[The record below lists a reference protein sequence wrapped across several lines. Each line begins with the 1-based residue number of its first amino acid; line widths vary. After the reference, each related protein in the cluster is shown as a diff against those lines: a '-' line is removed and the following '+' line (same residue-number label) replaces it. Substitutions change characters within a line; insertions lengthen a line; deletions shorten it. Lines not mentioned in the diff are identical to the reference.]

1 MRRLRTASIALFIIA
16 VVLLGI
22 YIYKVRIAK
31 DQTGPVFHMD
41 NNLVEVSVKDSE
53 EAWLKGVTATDAA
66 DGDVTDSIIVEAI
79 SPFTGTQHR
88 IVTYAAFDSDNHVT
102 HGKREIV
109 YTDYEPSRFNL
120 SKQLSFAMNSTNLLN
135 GITAEDCID
144 GDITRSIRMMS
155 DEEIDTAHVGEYPA
169 RLKVTNSA
177 GGVSY
182 LPITVEIHDPTVY
195 YRLPQINLTQNVVY
209 VEKGTDFDEEEFLDS
224 ITING
229 TRFTLTEGAGTY
241 GASDSA
247 GEESENT
254 IGYDRVDIESEVD
267 TDVSGYYEVLYSFQD
282 TVTRAGTG
290 KAKLYVVVTDRR
302 NGTNE

>member
-1 MRRLRTASIALFIIA
+1 MRRLRTASIALFIISVILFA
-16 VVLLGI
+16 LHI
-22 YIYKVRIAK
+22 YMVRFVK
-31 DQTGPVFHMD
+31 DKTGPVFHVD
-41 NNLVEVSVKDSE
+41 SNVVEVSVKDNE

-66 DGDVTDSIIVEAI
+66 DGDVTDSIIVEGI

-88 IVTYAAFDSDNHVT
+88 IVTYAAFDSDDHVT

-109 YTDYEPSRFNL
+109 YTDYEPSRIHL
-120 SKQLSFAMNSTNLLN
+120 SKQVSFAMNSTNLLD

-144 GDITRSIRMMS
+144 GDITKSVRMMS

-182 LPITVEIHDPTVY
+182 LPITVEIHDPAVY
-195 YRLPQINLTQNVVY
+195 YRLPNIELTENVVY
-209 VEKGTDFDEEEFLDS
+209 IDKGSDFDEKDYLDS

-229 TRFTLTEGAGTY
+229 TKFSLTEDAGTY
-241 GASDSA
+241 GAFGTSA
-247 GEESENT
+247 DDTDKT

-282 TVTRAGTG
+282 TVSTTGTG
-290 KAKLYVVVTDRR
+290 KARLYVVVTDRR
-302 NGTNE
+302 NGAK

>member
-1 MRRLRTASIALFIIA
+1 MRRLRTVSIALFIIA

-22 YIYKVRIAK
+22 HLYKVRIVK
-31 DQTGPVFHMD
+31 DQTGPVFNVD
-41 NNLVEVSVKDSE
+41 SNLVEVSVKDSE

-79 SPFTGTQHR
+79 SPFTGRQHR
-88 IVTYAAFDSDNHVT
+88 IITYAAFDSDNHVT
-102 HGKREIV
+102 HGKREIA
-109 YTDYEPSRFNL
+109 YTDYVPSRFNL
-120 SKQLSFAMNSTNLLN
+120 SKQLTFAMNSTNLLD
-135 GITAEDCID
+135 GITVEDCID
-144 GDITRSIRMMS
+144 GDITKSVKMMS

-182 LPITVEIHDPTVY
+182 LPITVEIHDPTVF
-195 YRLPQINLTQNVVY
+195 YRLPQIKLTKNVVY
-209 VEKGTDFDEEEFLDS
+209 VEKGADFDEEEYLDS

>member
-1 MRRLRTASIALFIIA
+1 MRRLRTVSIALLIIA
-16 VVLLGI
+16 IVLFGVHI
-22 YIYKVRIAK
+22 FRVRFVK
-31 DQTGPVFHMD
+31 DKTGPVFHVD
-41 NNLVEVSVKDSE
+41 SSLVEVSVKDSE

-79 SPFTGTQHR
+79 SPFTGRQHR

-109 YTDYEPSRFNL
+109 YTDYEPSTFNL
-120 SKQLSFAMNSTNLLN
+120 SRQLSFAMNSTNLLE

-144 GDITRSIRMMS
+144 GDITKSIRMMS

-195 YRLPQINLTQNVVY
+195 YRLPQIKLTKNVVY
-209 VEKGTDFDEEEFLDS
+209 VEKGSDFNEEDYLDS
-224 ITING
+224 ITVNG
-229 TRFTLTEGAGTY
+229 TEFLFT
-241 GASDSA
+241 
-247 GEESENT
+247 EESGNT
-254 IGYDRVDIESEVD
+254 IEYDRVDIESDVD
-267 TDVSGYYEVLYSFQD
+267 TDVSGYYEVVYSYQD
-282 TVTRAGTG
+282 TVSKTGTG
-290 KAKLYVVVTDRR
+290 KARLYVVVTDGR
-302 NGTNE
+302 NGAK